1 MFTAFKRVIKSGWL
15 HFSRDGG
22 QIAATIFI
30 LILTVSAITS
40 SFLFQKMSQFVLDE
54 VREKVDI
61 SVYFAADATED
72 EILGIQE
79 AVRDISEVKEVNY
92 LSKDEAL
99 VIFTERHKDD
109 PVLLESL
116 EEVGMNPFLAALN
129 IKAFKANQ
137 YGSIASFLESGDF
150 NNLIEKVDYHQRKPA
165 IDRILSVVSSLNV
178 AGLVLSL
185 ILALVAVLVAFS
197 TIRLAIYNSREEIKI
212 QRLVGASNWFIRGP
226 FVVQGAISG
235 TFASLVSLF
244 LVFLVSWLFGVKLE
258 ALFPGLNLFSF
269 FVANFWAIFLLQ
281 LVCGLGLGVISSLIA
296 VRRYLEV

>member
-1 MFTAFKRVIKSGWL
+1 MFTVFRRVIRSGWI

-30 LILTVSAITS
+30 LILTISAITYL
-40 SFLFQKMSQFVLDE
+40 FLFQEMSQFVLDE
-54 VREKVDI
+54 IRGKVDI
-61 SVYFAADATED
+61 SVYFTDDATEN
-72 EILGIQE
+72 EILGIKE
-79 AVRDISEVKEVNY
+79 AVRDIPEVKEVSY
-92 LSKDEAL
+92 VSKDEAL
-99 VIFTERHKDD
+99 LVFTERHKDN

-129 IKAFKANQ
+129 IKAFRTNQ

-150 NNLIEKVDYHQRKPA
+150 NNLIEKIDYHQRKPA
-165 IDRILSVVSSLNV
+165 IDRIFSVTSSLNI
-178 AGLVLSL
+178 AGIILSV
-185 ILALVAVLVAFS
+185 ILAIVAVLVAFN

-235 TFASLVSLF
+235 SFAALVSLF
-244 LVFLVSWLFGVKLE
+244 LVFLISFLFGGQVE
-258 ALFPGLNLFSF
+258 AVFPGLNLFTF
-269 FVANFWAIFLLQ
+269 FVANFWAIFFLQ
-281 LVCGLGLGVISSLIA
+281 LVSGLGLGIVSSLIA